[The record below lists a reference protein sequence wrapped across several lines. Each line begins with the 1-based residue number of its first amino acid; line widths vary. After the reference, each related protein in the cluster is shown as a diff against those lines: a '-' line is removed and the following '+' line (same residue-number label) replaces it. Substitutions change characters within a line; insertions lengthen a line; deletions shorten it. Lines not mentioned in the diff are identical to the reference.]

1 MPSST
6 SNSHSHRRPTDR
18 IKQIMAAN
26 AAAGM
31 GHQSAASAASH
42 GGANSDSA
50 KQKKYVYV
58 MDGSYSWLPARVVSV
73 ALPGEVAAAAAAAAE
88 AEAEGGGGGT
98 GDAAAEWESLQ
109 RNGCQ
114 NEAAA
119 KAGATATVT
128 VVLPRDW
135 RDQTVLQDG
144 TDGDLEELELLSQF
158 HGSATTAGR
167 FSESGLGGSSV
178 VGLAAA
184 AAGGDDGSTVMTG
197 MTGHSRRSRMP
208 DDGNA
213 GPRVQR
219 TVRLSDYPAGVLP
232 LQNVDRRG
240 RLLGKSDMAD
250 LPHLHE
256 PAILY
261 NLKERHGRGVP
272 YTRVG
277 DIVVAMNPFRWI
289 DGLYSSERRNFYSDH
304 LIWNR
309 ADGDQNQ
316 DDGEGDGGV
325 DAVVAAGNAEESG
338 QAAAAA
344 ATSVEAKKYKSDYD
358 RLGYDPHVYETSCLA
373 YRGLAMEK
381 RNQTILVSGESGA
394 GKTETVKIVMSHLA
408 TVERTR
414 PNYHATAREHDNAE
428 SASGTVRR
436 VLESNPVFE
445 AFGNAKT
452 VRNDNS
458 SRFGKF
464 TRLQFDVE
472 ASSSARA
479 HRRDVPACLL
489 AGSICTTYLLE
500 KSRVVGQAPGERN
513 YHIFY
518 QLLASP
524 EDIKTWIWD
533 GLGGT
538 SPESFACVGE
548 SEIDGIEG
556 RTDAEWWDRTAA
568 ALGVFGVEKEELR
581 DTMRAL
587 CVVMQLGNLTFDLDP
602 DEEHQD
608 QAVVTSEDDLD
619 LLADVMGV
627 PAKDISEAL
636 TVRTMKMR
644 GEEIKS
650 GLTPADAREGRDA
663 LAKDLYA
670 RLFDLLVSKMN
681 DYTRAEANHVPSSSE
696 GRGGAAKRNKFREI
710 CLLDIFGFEKFE
722 TNRFEQLCIN
732 YANEKLQHRYAVD
745 IFAETK
751 EEYEAEGI
759 ELFDFSKVDNSGV
772 LELLEG
778 RMGLI
783 TSLNEECKRPKG
795 NDAAFVYRIK
805 TMHADSQHLIQQPL
819 DLATEFGIQHFAGA
833 VTYDASN
840 FVERNTDKLP
850 QDLLECACKS
860 TNKTIQREF
869 RELASSV
876 QDAMAGAP
884 RKGGATTKHTVITT
898 FKKQLT
904 DLMASIEKT
913 KTRYIRCIKPNH
925 HMDPG
930 VTNHAM
936 TMAQL
941 QSAGLVTAIAITRE
955 SFPDRLAY
963 DTVMERF
970 KVLVPADEMKRSGTS
985 RERSDFLLMKLY
997 NITAP
1002 HDMPY
1007 ALGKTKV
1014 YFRAGALERLESIR
1028 LEYFSSRAI
1037 VIQTWARLIMAGKRY
1052 EEMRFA
1058 CIAIQARGRAHLE
1071 AKAFRKKQR
1080 AAVILQCAV
1089 RCLFAVWELEW
1100 RRENRAVTVIQS
1112 Q

>member
-1 MPSST
+1 
-6 SNSHSHRRPTDR
+6 
-18 IKQIMAAN
+18 MAAN
-26 AAAGM
+26 AATGM
-31 GHQSAASAASH
+31 GHSSAH
-42 GGANSDSA
+42 GADSA
-50 KQKKYVYV
+50 KQRQYVYV
-58 MDGSYSWLPARVVSV
+58 QDESYSWLPARVVSV
-73 ALPGEVAAAAAAAAE
+73 DLPESALSSEERDNEQDASVE
-88 AEAEGGGGGT
+88 IQSLKMNGG
-98 GDAAAEWESLQ
+98 
-109 RNGCQ
+109 Q

-119 KAGATATVT
+119 RAGATATVT
-128 VVLPRDW
+128 IVLPRDW
-135 RDQTVLQDG
+135 RDQTVLLEG
-144 TDGDLEELELLSQF
+144 SGDLEDLELLSE
-158 HGSATTAGR
+158 HHY
-167 FSESGLGGSSV
+167 GSSCSRF
-178 VGLAAA
+178 GDG
-184 AAGGDDGSTVMTG
+184 GGDDSSSVMTG
-197 MTGHSRRSRMP
+197 MTGMTGASRRSRMP
-208 DDGNA
+208 AERDSSA
-213 GPRVQR
+213 PRVER
-219 TVRLSDYPAGVLP
+219 TVRLADYPNGQLP

-240 RLLGKSDMAD
+240 RLIGKSDMAD
-250 LPHLHE
+250 LPNLHE
-256 PAILY
+256 AAILY

-289 DGLYSSERRNFYSDH
+289 DGLYSADKRNFYSEH
-304 LIWNR
+304 LIWNS
-309 ADGDQNQ
+309 ANDENQDQNQ
-316 DDGEGDGGV
+316 DQDPNQA
-325 DAVVAAGNAEESG
+325 DAVLVDGQQRGSSRAAS
-338 QAAAAA
+338 
-344 ATSVEAKKYKSDYD
+344 TSVDPKTYKSEYD

-373 YRGLAMEK
+373 YRGLAMDK
-381 RNQTILVSGESGA
+381 RNQCILVSGESGA

-414 PNYHATAREHDNAE
+414 PHYHATAREHENAE
-428 SASGTVRR
+428 SASSTVRR

-472 ASSSARA
+472 GSSSARA
-479 HRRDVPACLL
+479 HRREVPACLL

-500 KSRVVGQAPGERN
+500 KSRVVGHAPGERN

-518 QLLASP
+518 QLLAAP

-538 SPESFACVGE
+538 SPGTFACIGE

-556 RTDAEWWDRTAA
+556 RSDAEWWDRTAA
-568 ALGVFGVEKEELR
+568 ALGVFGIAEEELK
-581 DTMRAL
+581 DMMRAL

-602 DEEHQD
+602 NEEHQD
-608 QAVVTSEDDLD
+608 QAIITSEDDLD

-627 PAKDISEAL
+627 PAEDIAQAL

-650 GLTPADAREGRDA
+650 GLTPADAKEGRDA

-670 RLFDLLVSKMN
+670 RLFDLLVGKMN
-681 DYTRAEANHVPSSSE
+681 DYTRAEANYVPSSE
-696 GRGGAAKRNKFREI
+696 GRGGGTASKRNKFQEI
-710 CLLDIFGFEKFE
+710 CLLDIFGFERFE
-722 TNRFEQLCIN
+722 ANRFEQMCIN

-772 LELLEG
+772 LDLLEG

-805 TMHADSQHLIQQPL
+805 TMHADSKHLIQKPL

-869 RELASSV
+869 QQLASSV

-884 RKGGATTKHTVITT
+884 RRGGATTKHTVITT

-904 DLMASIEKT
+904 DLMACIEKT

-930 VTNHAM
+930 VTNHTM
-936 TMAQL
+936 TMTQL

-955 SFPDRLAY
+955 SFPNRLPY

-970 KVLVPADEMKRSGTS
+970 KILIPPDEMKRSGTV
-985 RERSDFLLMKLY
+985 RERVDFLLMKLCG
-997 NITAP
+997 ITARY
-1002 HDMPY
+1002 DMPY

-1052 EEMRFA
+1052 EEMRLA
-1058 CIAIQARGRAHLE
+1058 AIAIQARGRAYLE
-1071 AKAFRKKQR
+1071 VKSFQQKQR
-1080 AAVILQCAV
+1080 AAITLQCAV

-1100 RRENRAVTVIQS
+1100 RRENRAVTVIQGR
-1112 Q
+1112 

>member
-1 MPSST
+1 MPST
-6 SNSHSHRRPTDR
+6 SHRRPTDR
-18 IKQIMAAN
+18 IRQIMEAN
-26 AAAGM
+26 AATGM
-31 GHQSAASAASH
+31 GHSSAH
-42 GGANSDSA
+42 GSDSE
-50 KQKKYVYV
+50 KQRQYVYV
-58 MDGSYSWLPARVVSV
+58 QDEAYSWLPAKVVSID
-73 ALPGEVAAAAAAAAE
+73 LP
-88 AEAEGGGGGT
+88 
-98 GDAAAEWESLQ
+98 ESAYEEHASDNQNDNDNDGNVELQ
-109 RNGCQ
+109 RLQMNGGQ

-119 KAGATATVT
+119 QAGATATVT
-128 VVLPRDW
+128 IVLPRDW
-135 RDQTVLQDG
+135 RDSTVLQEG
-144 TDGDLEELELLSQF
+144 SGDLEDLELLSEAS
-158 HGSATTAGR
+158 HYGS
-167 FSESGLGGSSV
+167 FSRLGDGG
-178 VGLAAA
+178 VG
-184 AAGGDDGSTVMTG
+184 GGDDSSSVLTGMTG
-197 MTGHSRRSRMP
+197 MTGTSRRSRMP
-208 DDGNA
+208 AEQD
-213 GPRVQR
+213 PSRPSVER
-219 TVRLSDYPAGVLP
+219 TVRLSDYPSGQLP

-240 RLLGKSDMAD
+240 RLIGKSDMAD
-250 LPHLHE
+250 LPNLHE
-256 PAILY
+256 AAILY

-289 DGLYSSERRNFYSDH
+289 DGLYSSDKRNFYSEH
-304 LIWNR
+304 LIWNS
-309 ADGDQNQ
+309 AQDENNEDVNKDQAL
-316 DDGEGDGGV
+316 DPK
-325 DAVVAAGNAEESG
+325 
-338 QAAAAA
+338 
-344 ATSVEAKKYKSDYD
+344 TYKSEYD

-373 YRGLAMEK
+373 YRGLAIDK
-381 RNQTILVSGESGA
+381 RNQCILVSGESGA

-414 PNYHATAREHDNAE
+414 PDYHATEREHENSE
-428 SASGTVRR
+428 TASSTVRR

-472 ASSSARA
+472 GSSSARA
-479 HRRDVPACLL
+479 NRREVPACLL

-500 KSRVVGQAPGERN
+500 KSRVVGHAPGERN

-518 QLLASP
+518 QLLAAP
-524 EDIKTWIWD
+524 EDVKTWIWD

-538 SPESFACVGE
+538 RPETFACIGE
-548 SEIDGIEG
+548 SDIDGIEG
-556 RTDAEWWDRTAA
+556 RSDAEWWDRTAA
-568 ALGVFGVEKEELR
+568 ALGVFGIAEEELR

-602 DEEHQD
+602 NEEHQD
-608 QAVVTSEDDLD
+608 QAVITSEDDLD

-627 PAKDISEAL
+627 PAEDIAQAL

-650 GLTPADAREGRDA
+650 GLTPADAKEGRDA

-670 RLFDLLVSKMN
+670 RLFDLLVGKMN
-681 DYTRAEANHVPSSSE
+681 DFTRAEANYVPSSE
-696 GRGGAAKRNKFREI
+696 GGGGGAASKRTKFQEI
-710 CLLDIFGFEKFE
+710 CLLDIFGFERFE
-722 TNRFEQLCIN
+722 TNRFEQMCIN

-772 LELLEG
+772 LDLLEG

-805 TMHADSQHLIQQPL
+805 TMHADSKHLIQKPL

-860 TNKTIQREF
+860 TNKIIQSEF
-869 RELASSV
+869 QQLASSV
-876 QDAMAGAP
+876 QDAKAGAP
-884 RKGGATTKHTVITT
+884 KRGGATTKHTVITT

-904 DLMASIEKT
+904 DLMACIEKT

-930 VTNHAM
+930 VTNHTM
-936 TMAQL
+936 TMTQL

-955 SFPDRLAY
+955 SFPNRLAY
-963 DTVMERF
+963 DTIMDRF
-970 KVLVPADEMKRSGTS
+970 KILIPPDEMKRSGTI
-985 RERSDFLLMKLY
+985 RERVDFLLMKLCG
-997 NITAP
+997 ITSRY
-1002 HDMPY
+1002 DMPY

-1052 EEMRFA
+1052 QEMRFA
-1058 CIAIQARGRAHLE
+1058 AIAIQARGRAYLE
-1071 AKAFRKKQR
+1071 TRSFQQKQR
-1080 AAVILQCAV
+1080 AAITLQCAV

-1100 RRENRAVTVIQS
+1100 RRENRAVTVIQG

>member
-1 MPSST
+1 
-6 SNSHSHRRPTDR
+6 
-18 IKQIMAAN
+18 MAAN
-26 AAAGM
+26 AATGM
-31 GHQSAASAASH
+31 GHSSAH
-42 GGANSDSA
+42 GADSA
-50 KQKKYVYV
+50 KQRQYVYV
-58 MDGSYSWLPARVVSV
+58 QDESYSWLPARVVSV
-73 ALPGEVAAAAAAAAE
+73 DLPESALSCEERDNEQDASVE
-88 AEAEGGGGGT
+88 IQSLKLNGG
-98 GDAAAEWESLQ
+98 
-109 RNGCQ
+109 Q

-119 KAGATATVT
+119 RAGATATVT
-128 VVLPRDW
+128 IVLPRDW
-135 RDQTVLQDG
+135 RDQTVLQEG
-144 TDGDLEELELLSQF
+144 SGDLEDLELLSE
-158 HGSATTAGR
+158 HHY
-167 FSESGLGGSSV
+167 GSSCSRF
-178 VGLAAA
+178 GDG
-184 AAGGDDGSTVMTG
+184 GGDDSSSVMTG
-197 MTGHSRRSRMP
+197 MTGMTGASRRSRMP
-208 DDGNA
+208 AERDSSA
-213 GPRVQR
+213 PRVER
-219 TVRLSDYPAGVLP
+219 TVRLADYPNGQLP

-240 RLLGKSDMAD
+240 RLIGKSDMAD
-250 LPHLHE
+250 LPNLHE
-256 PAILY
+256 AAILY

-289 DGLYSSERRNFYSDH
+289 DGLYSADKRNFYSEH
-304 LIWNR
+304 LIWNS
-309 ADGDQNQ
+309 ANDENQ
-316 DDGEGDGGV
+316 DQGQDQDQDPNQA
-325 DAVVAAGNAEESG
+325 DAVLVDGQQRGSSRAAS
-338 QAAAAA
+338 
-344 ATSVEAKKYKSDYD
+344 TSVDPKTYKSEYD

-373 YRGLAMEK
+373 YRGLAIDK
-381 RNQTILVSGESGA
+381 RNQCILVSGESGA

-414 PNYHATAREHDNAE
+414 PHYHATAREHENAE
-428 SASGTVRR
+428 SASSTVRR

-472 ASSSARA
+472 GSSSARA
-479 HRRDVPACLL
+479 HRREVPACLL

-500 KSRVVGQAPGERN
+500 KSRVVGHAPGERN

-518 QLLASP
+518 QLLAAP

-538 SPESFACVGE
+538 SPEAFACIGE

-556 RTDAEWWDRTAA
+556 RSDAEWWDRTAA
-568 ALGVFGVEKEELR
+568 ALGVFGIAEEELR
-581 DTMRAL
+581 DMMRAL

-602 DEEHQD
+602 NEEHQD
-608 QAVVTSEDDLD
+608 QAIITSEDDLD

-627 PAKDISEAL
+627 PAEDIAQAL

-650 GLTPADAREGRDA
+650 GLTPADAKEGRDA

-670 RLFDLLVSKMN
+670 RLFDLLVGKMN
-681 DYTRAEANHVPSSSE
+681 DYTRAEANYVPSSE
-696 GRGGAAKRNKFREI
+696 GRGGGTASKRNKFQEI
-710 CLLDIFGFEKFE
+710 CLLDIFGFERFE
-722 TNRFEQLCIN
+722 TNRFEQMCIN

-772 LELLEG
+772 LDLLEG

-805 TMHADSQHLIQQPL
+805 TMHADSKHLIQKPL

-869 RELASSV
+869 QQLASSV

-884 RKGGATTKHTVITT
+884 RRGGATTKHTVITT

-904 DLMASIEKT
+904 DLMACIEKT

-930 VTNHAM
+930 VTNHTM
-936 TMAQL
+936 TMTQL

-955 SFPDRLAY
+955 SFPNRLPY

-970 KVLVPADEMKRSGTS
+970 KILIPPDEMKRSGTV
-985 RERSDFLLMKLY
+985 RERVDFLLMKLCG
-997 NITAP
+997 ITARY
-1002 HDMPY
+1002 DMPY

-1052 EEMRFA
+1052 EEMRLA
-1058 CIAIQARGRAHLE
+1058 AIAIQARGRAYLE
-1071 AKAFRKKQR
+1071 VKSFQQKQR
-1080 AAVILQCAV
+1080 AAITLQCAV

-1100 RRENRAVTVIQS
+1100 RRENRAVTVIQGR
-1112 Q
+1112 

>member
-1 MPSST
+1 MPPST
-6 SNSHSHRRPTDR
+6 SSHSHRRPTDR

-26 AAAGM
+26 AATGM
-31 GHQSAASAASH
+31 GHSGAAD
-42 GGANSDSA
+42 GANSE

-58 MDGSYSWLPARVVSV
+58 MDESYSWLPAKVVSV
-73 ALPGEVAAAAAAAAE
+73 DLPEEVAEAAAAAAAAE
-88 AEAEGGGGGT
+88 AEGGEG

-109 RNGCQ
+109 RNGYQ

-119 KAGATATVT
+119 AAGATATVT

-158 HGSATTAGR
+158 HGSTATAR
-167 FSESGLGGSSV
+167 FSESGLGSVAGSH
-178 VGLAAA
+178 LPQA
-184 AAGGDDGSTVMTG
+184 GDDSTVLTG

-208 DDGNA
+208 ETNTV
-213 GPRVQR
+213 PRVQR
-219 TVRLSDYPAGVLP
+219 TVRLSDYPSGVLP

-277 DIVVAMNPFRWI
+277 DIVVAMNPLRWI
-289 DGLYSSERRNFYSDH
+289 DGLYSAERRNFYSEH

-309 ADGDQNQ
+309 ADGDQDQ
-316 DDGEGDGGV
+316 EDKGGDGGGDG
-325 DAVVAAGNAEESG
+325 DAANAAGDAEVSS
-338 QAAAAA
+338 QAATAT
-344 ATSVEAKKYKSDYD
+344 ATSVEAKTYKSDYD

-373 YRGLAMEK
+373 YRGLAIDK

-428 SASGTVRR
+428 SASGAVRR

-518 QLLASP
+518 QLLAAP
-524 EDIKTWIWD
+524 EDVKTWIWD

-568 ALGVFGVEKEELR
+568 ALGVFGVEEEELR

-627 PAKDISEAL
+627 PAKEISEAS

-650 GLTPADAREGRDA
+650 ALTPADAREGRDA
-663 LAKDLYA
+663 LAKELYA
-670 RLFDLLVSKMN
+670 RLFDLLVRKMN
-681 DYTRAEANHVPSSSE
+681 DYTRAEANYVPSSSE

-778 RMGLI
+778 KTMGLI
-783 TSLNEECKRPKG
+783 MSLNEECKRPKG

-869 RELASSV
+869 QELASSV
-876 QDAMAGAP
+876 QDSMTGAP
-884 RKGGATTKHTVITT
+884 RRGGATTKHTVITT

-955 SFPDRLAY
+955 GFPNRLAY

-970 KVLVPADEMKRSGTS
+970 QVLIPADEMKRSGTI
-985 RERSDFLLMKLY
+985 RERSDFLLIKLY

-1007 ALGKTKV
+1007 ALGRTKV

-1058 CIAIQARGRAHLE
+1058 CIAIQARGRAYLE
-1071 AKAFRKKQR
+1071 AKAFQKKQR
-1080 AAVILQCAV
+1080 AAVLLQCAV